1 MPSLRRLAC
10 LLLCATSGVAWAG
23 TVYKCVDDQGAATYQ
38 DLPCAGATTKQ
49 EIRYPDR
56 YEEAA
61 EPAEAAVSADPPD
74 TLQPAPSQP
83 ARPPPSDAPP
93 RGPDFFRCTRPDGSQ
108 YTSDD
113 GVPTPYVVDGNI
125 LVPPE
130 YLYLPD
136 GPAPAQAAG
145 TPMPDG
151 YGGNAVS
158 VRYTWVL
165 DRCARIPAAEACGL
179 IRSEHEAVQAR
190 IKHAFSDTLPELTRR
205 EKVLAGK
212 LGDC

>member
-1 MPSLRRLAC
+1 MSVPRRIALC
-10 LLLCATSGVAWAG
+10 LLLASSHPVLAR
-23 TVYKCVDDQGAATYQ
+23 TVYKCVDDKGAATYQ
-38 DLPCAGATTKQ
+38 DVPCAGAAAKE

-56 YEEAA
+56 YEEAG
-61 EPAEAAVSADPPD
+61 EPAEAATATDPPD
-74 TLQPAPSQP
+74 TLQPPPSPPEQP
-83 ARPPPSDAPP
+83 ARPVPS

-113 GVPTPYVVDGNI
+113 GVPTPYVVDGSVLI
-125 LVPPE
+125 PPE
-130 YLYLPD
+130 YLYQPD
-136 GPAPAQAAG
+136 GPAADTGASVPE
-145 TPMPDG
+145 G
-151 YGGNAVS
+151 YGGNAVP

-165 DRCARIPAAEACGL
+165 DRCARIPAAEACSL
-179 IRSEHEAVQAR
+179 LRREHESVQAK